1 MELGTNIQTTTQAQE
16 NLANYNSHA
25 LSERKDRI
33 ISWGLHF
40 FFFFEH
46 YVAHSLLCGD
56 EESRTSKFFFA
67 NLGF

>member
-40 FFFFEH
+40 FFFF
-46 YVAHSLLCGD
+46 
-56 EESRTSKFFFA
+56 
-67 NLGF
+67 